1 MKKINR
7 ILIKKFVIYA
17 KNNLL
22 LILIIAVNIYIELWS
37 LIYTNRK

>member
-17 KNNLL
+17 KNDLL